1 MPTKEERETERG
13 SEREREGKTRSGGAH
28 SSFALPIPRPSTQA
42 PPFLCCPIQIC
53 CNEYFAEDVNRFLD
67 GGCRSSSVFGLPSS
81 HGVFS
86 LAPFPNPP
94 FRIAFPFSAASSSS
108 LCACKAQFVA
118 SLLRSFWVLL
128 LFCSALATNPQ
139 ALRSPRGFI
148 AVCLRTA
155 LIFSL
160 GPAKAWWSRFD
171 HRLG

>member
-1 MPTKEERETERG
+1 MPTKG
-13 SEREREGKTRSGGAH
+13 ERERQNETVRERERRKDKEWWWGTFIFR
-28 SSFALPIPRPSTQA
+28 FTNTPA

-86 LAPFPNPP
+86 LAPFPYPP
-94 FRIAFPFSAASSSS
+94 FRIAFPFSVASSSS

-118 SLLRSFWVLL
+118 SLLPSICVLL
-128 LFCSALATNPQ
+128 LFCSALPTNPQ
-139 ALRSPRGFI
+139 ALRSPKGFI

-160 GPAKAWWSRFD
+160 GPAKAW
-171 HRLG
+171 